1 VRVAMTY
8 LRLAE
13 AEGGTDPRVVARSV
27 FRAKDWR
34 DRHPVLSVA
43 ETWQGLHYL
52 LTGDPWDG
60 PHPAADVVCGG
71 RLLTEDGAEELGVDV
86 VYLTAQRV
94 KLAADHLAATKFSE
108 IAGRYNAKRMA
119 ELGVQGAKEWAAR
132 PVREVRDGE
141 LRTAYEGLGKFF
153 EAASAA
159 GEAIYKAMG

>member
-1 VRVAMTY
+1 MRVAMTY

-13 AEGGTDPRVVARSV
+13 AGGGSDPHAIARSV
-27 FRAKDWR
+27 FRDPRWR
-34 DRHPVLSVA
+34 NRYPAISIA
-43 ETWQGLHYL
+43 GAWQGLHYL

-86 VYLTAQRV
+86 IHLTPERV
-94 KLAADHLAATKFSE
+94 KLAADHLASIRFSE
-108 IAGRYNAKRMA
+108 IAGRYDAKRMA
-119 ELGVQGAKEWAAR
+119 ELGVQDAREWARR

-141 LRTAYEGLGKFF
+141 LRAAYENLSRFF
-153 EAASAA
+153 DAASGA

>member
-13 AEGGTDPRVVARSV
+13 AEEGSDPRAIARSV
-27 FRAKDWR
+27 FRARDWY

-43 ETWQGLHYL
+43 GAWQGLHYL

-71 RLLTEDGAEELGVDV
+71 RLLTEEGSEELGVDV
-86 VYLTAQRV
+86 IYLTAQRV
-94 KLAADHLAATKFSE
+94 KLAADHLAATKFGD
-108 IAGRYNAKRMA
+108 IAGRYDARRMA

-141 LRTAYEGLGKFF
+141 LRAAYEHLSRFF
-153 EAASAA
+153 EAASGA
-159 GEAIYKAMG
+159 GQAIYKAMG